1 MARTL
6 TESPFVPLA
15 LPYTHVLPQEA
26 AVHPNGGAGGN
37 LPGEWATCL
46 GDSQPANDRAT
57 WAFTP
62 YSPSSPRGTWEPSTV
77 SEGAPLCWS
86 PRGPPA
92 ASALPA
98 GPVPGPV
105 GHCPQARVLKN
116 HVTLISV

>member
-15 LPYTHVLPQEA
+15 HTHKSCPGKQQCT
-26 AVHPNGGAGGN
+26 PNGGAGGT
-37 LPGEWATCL
+37 LPGERATCL
-46 GDSQPANDRAT
+46 GASQPAGDWAT
-57 WAFTP
+57 QAFTP
-62 YSPSSPRGTWEPSTV
+62 YSPSTWEPSTV

-105 GHCPQARVLKN
+105 GHCPQTR
-116 HVTLISV
+116 